1 MSQWSVDGKICD
13 LGTLENNPLGSHEQG
28 NNTENPSVPLSGKGC
43 QQGEER
49 AKGWAGQS
57 SDVSSRSGAGGG
69 RQQSKLGEKS
79 RQPRASDR
87 SVHRKEELWLA
98 VGHGVS
104 LFNHFGR
111 EPLPVRMRNR
121 SVCFFPVA
129 EMDTPAQGAYGGSK
143 GLLTHGSK
151 KVTSGKARCS

>member
-1 MSQWSVDGKICD
+1 MVRFVIWEPWRTTPWGAMNKATILKTQVCHYQEK
-13 LGTLENNPLGSHEQG
+13 
-28 NNTENPSVPLSGKGC
+28 
-43 QQGEER
+43 GEER

-57 SDVSSRSGAGGG
+57 SDVRSQSGAGGRG
-69 RQQSKLGEKS
+69 RQQSKLGKKS

-87 SVHRKEELWLA
+87 SVHREEGLWPA

>member
-1 MSQWSVDGKICD
+1 MSQWSIDGKICD
-13 LGTLENNPLGSHEQG
+13 LGTLENNPLVSHEQG

-43 QQGEER
+43 QLGEER

-57 SDVSSRSGAGGG
+57 SDASSWSGAGG

-87 SVHRKEELWLA
+87 SVYRKEELWPA
-98 VGHGVS
+98 VGRGVS
-104 LFNHFGR
+104 LVSHFGR

-121 SVCFFPVA
+121 SVCFLLRW
-129 EMDTPAQGAYGGSK
+129 TPRHKQLTGGEK
-143 GLLTHGSK
+143 DCSK